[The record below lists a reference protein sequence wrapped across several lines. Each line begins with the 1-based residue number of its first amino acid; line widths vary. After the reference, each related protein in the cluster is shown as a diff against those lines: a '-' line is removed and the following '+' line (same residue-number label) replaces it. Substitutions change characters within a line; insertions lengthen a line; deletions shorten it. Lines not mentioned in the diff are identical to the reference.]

1 MCTTTA
7 GVGTTFRVQA
17 VDAYGNLK
25 TDSDDVFS
33 YAING
38 VDYAAMTA
46 VGGGIY
52 QVGAVLRSRAEPT
65 LSLLLISSLLIMC
78 ASV

>member
-1 MCTTTA
+1 MVQAGATSAAESYSYGAGMCTTTA

-25 TDSDDVFS
+25 TDTNDVFS

-38 VDYAAMTA
+38 KLV
-46 VGGGIY
+46 
-52 QVGAVLRSRAEPT
+52 QV
-65 LSLLLISSLLIMC
+65 
-78 ASV
+78 